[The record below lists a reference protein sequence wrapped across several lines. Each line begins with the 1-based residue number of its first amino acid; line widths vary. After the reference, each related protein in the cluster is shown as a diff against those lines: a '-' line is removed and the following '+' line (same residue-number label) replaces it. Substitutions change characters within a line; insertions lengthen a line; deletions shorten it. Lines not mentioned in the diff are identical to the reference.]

1 MWYSVI
7 IAWAIWTKKVLKE
20 IKAQYPETVVLIMT
34 GYSDIKTAVDVMKM
48 GAFDYISKPLI
59 PDEVLN
65 VLNKASQDSGE
76 APTRSTNG
84 NRASGQ
90 KNIHGLIL

>member
-1 MWYSVI
+1 
-7 IAWAIWTKKVLKE
+7 
-20 IKAQYPETVVLIMT
+20 MT

-76 APTRSTNG
+76 ALPVPQTEQSQRAKEYSRIDTLKHLSITCRE
-84 NRASGQ
+84 NRLLQ
-90 KNIHGLIL
+90 KNFTAR